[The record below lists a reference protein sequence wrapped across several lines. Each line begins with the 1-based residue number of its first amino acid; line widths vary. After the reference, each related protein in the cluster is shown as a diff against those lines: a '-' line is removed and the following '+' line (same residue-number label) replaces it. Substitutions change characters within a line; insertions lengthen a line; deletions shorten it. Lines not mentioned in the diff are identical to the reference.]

1 MLLVYPELIQH
12 GAIPYRDFEQVYS
25 PGNWYFLAGVYALFG
40 THLDVER
47 TVGLAYR
54 LACVVSIFG
63 LTRRWGVTI
72 ATSCMLLAGAVLISS
87 GIEAL
92 SWWGAMAF
100 ALVAIALL
108 VKNTSSARC
117 AAAGLLA
124 GVAMLFRID
133 IAPALILAALPILSD
148 LGWRNRALLSGIAIA
163 TALLPLLAIA
173 CFAGFGTVLH
183 NIFFLPVISSAPA
196 RKIPFSTVDPR
207 LLQFFAVH
215 LGVAIMNIVAAV
227 VAWRREPEKRAPLAL
242 LATTLF
248 AVGITHQ
255 PYHRLDFVHLLFA
268 LFLTIPF
275 LPLSVALLAQAIRPL
290 PRAFAAALP
299 GVCAAVL
306 FFGMYRIRLETAMAF
321 SGSLARARS
330 SILVKENGREFL
342 LAPPAAAVGAR
353 ELLQTLDEISKPGE
367 TLFVGPADLRRAP
380 YCDTFIYH
388 LMPKLRPASYF
399 LEMNY
404 FSANAEDSRLTSDLE
419 HADWIVLNRAWDD
432 FFQEAS
438 PSRVNGPDA
447 PLRLIAHDFTLVR
460 EFGTFVLYRRARLV
474 RRIFCSRRPVG
485 DVVGVTNNAE
495 PTLRIAK
502 RLQKSRSTY
511 GRERNRP
518 ATSSLLARHPRSPF
532 PNRSHRC
539 PSFGLPS
546 SHRKARLFANR
557 EATESHSISKSI
569 QPLRP

>member
-1 MLLVYPELIQH
+1 VILFGFASQYDRSGDPMDEGMLLVYPELIQH
-12 GAIPYRDFEQVYS
+12 GAIPYRDFEQVYA

-40 THLDVER
+40 THMDVER

-54 LACVVSIFG
+54 LACVVAIFA

-72 ATSCMLLAGAVLISS
+72 ATSCMLLAAAILISS

-100 ALVAIALL
+100 ALAAIAVL
-108 VKNTSSARC
+108 VKNTSSAGC

-124 GVAMLFRID
+124 GIAMLFRID
-133 IAPALILAALPILSD
+133 IAPALIFAALPILCKLD
-148 LGWRNRALLSGIAIA
+148 WKNRGLLSGIAIA

-173 CFAGFGTVLH
+173 YFAGVGTVLH

-196 RKIPFSTVDPR
+196 RKIPFSVVDPR

-215 LGVAIMNIVAAV
+215 LVAAV
-227 VAWRREPEKRAPLAL
+227 VNIAAAVVALRRDPEKRAPLAL
-242 LATTLF
+242 LSATLF
-248 AVGITHQ
+248 ALGITHQ

-268 LFLTIPF
+268 LFITIPF
-275 LPLSVALLAQAIRPL
+275 LPLSFALLAQAIRPL
-290 PRAFAAALP
+290 PRSLATGLP
-299 GVCAAVL
+299 VVCAAIL
-306 FFGMYRIRLETAMAF
+306 FFGMYRIRLETAVAF

-342 LAPPAAAVGAR
+342 VAPPAAATAAR

-404 FSANAEDSRLTSDLE
+404 FSANAKDSRLTSDLE
-419 HADWIVLNRAWDD
+419 QADWIVLNRVWDD

-438 PSRVNGPDA
+438 PSRTNGPDA
-447 PLRLIAHDFTLVR
+447 PLRLIADDFTLVR
-460 EFGTFVLYRRARLV
+460 EFGSLVLYRR
-474 RRIFCSRRPVG
+474 
-485 DVVGVTNNAE
+485 
-495 PTLRIAK
+495 
-502 RLQKSRSTY
+502 STT
-511 GRERNRP
+511 R
-518 ATSSLLARHPRSPF
+518 
-532 PNRSHRC
+532 
-539 PSFGLPS
+539 
-546 SHRKARLFANR
+546 
-557 EATESHSISKSI
+557 
-569 QPLRP
+569 